1 MPHPQE
7 KPGCDW
13 KTPSM
18 AIQLYQGSRAI
29 YSPTQACSEPTLVSR
44 RLPSTFP
51 CKQGAQRLE
60 NPDSRPTLSGLSERR
75 LGSDPVSRSVSGT
88 AQARRCVTSTF
99 PRHLNPLRSAGWFV
113 RLQRRNPLSQG
124 KLLMG
129 NGARRPRR
137 EICWCSFANNISC
150 GIHTWYSSCQISGPN

>member
-13 KTPSM
+13 KSPSM
-18 AIQLYQGSRAI
+18 AIQLYQGSPSNLFPNPGLLGADSGQ
-29 YSPTQACSEPTLVSR
+29 SPLALYVSLQAG
-44 RLPSTFP
+44 
-51 CKQGAQRLE
+51 GANGWRTRT
-60 NPDSRPTLSGLSERR
+60 SRPTLSGLSERR

-88 AQARRCVTSTF
+88 AQARRCVTSRS

-113 RLQRRNPLSQG
+113 RLQRRIPLSQG

-129 NGARRPRR
+129 NGARWPRR

-150 GIHTWYSSCQISGPN
+150 GIHTWYSSC